1 MQLLST
7 FYLFSMADVSHSTQC
22 SSFPSQAKQKKF
34 SKPIPFPSLGG
45 GQQPKRRINFRMQL
59 EIDKQAFHK
68 LDTVDDIALGD
79 SDLFP
84 ASQRKKKREVCAV
97 HLFQCFQFQLCMF
110 VFTCRGIKQCKHKL
124 SPNQVCDENTL
135 KHSPLSE
142 TQPVTN
148 TACAKNSNS
157 IGCGC
162 RT

>member
-68 LDTVDDIALGD
+68 LDTVDDVALGD

-84 ASQRKKKREVCAV
+84 GESEKKEGGVRRSSFSVLSVSAV
-97 HLFQCFQFQLCMF
+97 HVCFHMSW
-110 VFTCRGIKQCKHKL
+110 HKTMQTQTFAKP
-124 SPNQVCDENTL
+124 SMRR
-135 KHSPLSE
+135 KHSE
-142 TQPVTN
+142 TFALVGNPTGNKHGV
-148 TACAKNSNS
+148 CKEF
-157 IGCGC
+157 
-162 RT
+162 

>member
-1 MQLLST
+1 MQLPST

-22 SSFPSQAKQKKF
+22 SSFPSQAKQKNF
-34 SKPIPFPSLGG
+34 RSPSHFPPWG

-68 LDTVDDIALGD
+68 LDTVDDVALGD

-84 ASQRKKKREVCAV
+84 GESEKKKREVCAV

-110 VFTCRGIKQCKHKL
+110 VFTCRGIKQCKRKL

-135 KHSPLSE
+135 KPSPSSE